1 MDASLSDVQYWRRL
15 NPIGRFGLTT
25 ALVASAAFGKWVF
38 EAYLE
43 GFPFLLSY
51 PAVLLGS
58 LLFGW
63 ACGVYALGLSVLVVG
78 SFYLA
83 PQVSAGLMPLAP
95 GLGVLGFLIGAG
107 LIVLVIETLMR
118 RVGQLDEARRS
129 QEVLLRELNHRIKNN
144 LQVVASMLMVQGAQT
159 HNPEARAAL
168 AEAGERIVLIGHI
181 HNHLYQE
188 PGDLTVPANQLMA
201 DLCTRFKASLA
212 AQRPFT
218 VHVEAEDIPLSVST
232 SVLIGLLV
240 DELVTNALKHAFP
253 DNNGTSTITV
263 RFCREACG
271 LLCLVVVDNGGSCP
285 AFRTN
290 AIGSMLVDAL
300 VQQLGGT
307 LACED
312 TASGCCITVHLPAEV
327 RHLVLAGEPTMDER
341 SVELPRW
348 IRLSE

>member
-1 MDASLSDVQYWRRL
+1 MDASLSDVRCWRRL

-25 ALVASAAFGKWVF
+25 VLVASAAFGKWVL

-51 PAVLLGS
+51 PATLLSS

-63 ACGVYALGLSVLVVG
+63 ACGVYALGLSVLVIG
-78 SFYLA
+78 LFYLA

-118 RVGQLDEARRS
+118 RVEQLDKARRS
-129 QEVLLRELNHRIKNN
+129 QEMLLRELNHRIKNN

-159 HNPEARAAL
+159 HNPEVRAAL

-188 PGDLTVPANQLMA
+188 PGDLTLPANQLMA
-201 DLCTRFKASLA
+201 DLCTRLEASLA

-218 VHVEAEDIPLSVST
+218 VHVEAEDIALSVST
-232 SVLIGLLV
+232 SVLIGLLI

-253 DNNGTSTITV
+253 DPGTGAITV
-263 RFCREACG
+263 RFCREASG
-271 LLCLVVVDNGGSCP
+271 LLCRVVVDNGGRCP
-285 AFRTN
+285 AFRTD

-327 RHLVLAGEPTMDER
+327 CHLVLAGEPTTDER
-341 SVELPRW
+341 SVELPSWTRVP
-348 IRLSE
+348 